1 MKIFGKKEKE
11 PEKVPLKLVNPID
24 YRLLFVIFGLAV
36 IFQIFVLITQGI
48 KEADISIAAISF
60 GFPLSGCI
68 AAFVVAKRY
77 KKSEVFGKA
86 YFALG
91 LGMLMNF
98 LGEVS
103 YYILE
108 STDQVTY
115 PSISD
120 AFYLAYYPFAFYH
133 LAKNIQFFK
142 PTVKPGIKTLVVLIP
157 VVLISAYSIFSFEK
171 IGEINSDYFYGLSYV
186 VGSSILLSAAVFGAI
201 IFRQGVLGTAWLALV
216 IGISLLTIGDNWYS
230 YLETFFEYDSTH
242 PVNLLW
248 YTGYMV
254 IAYALV
260 KHKDII

>member
-1 MKIFGKKEKE
+1 MFGRKDKE

-36 IFQIFVLITQGI
+36 IFQVFILITEGI
-48 KEADISIAAISF
+48 TEANIAISAISF
-60 GFPLSGCI
+60 GFPLSGSI
-68 AAFVVAKRY
+68 AAFVVANRY

-103 YYILE
+103 FYILE
-108 STDQVTY
+108 SIDQVTY

-120 AFYLAYYPFAFYH
+120 VFYLAFYPFAFYH
-133 LAKNIQFFK
+133 LYKNIQFFK
-142 PTVKPGIKTLVVLIP
+142 PTVKPGIKVLVTIIP
-157 VVLISAYSIFSFEK
+157 FALISAYSVFSFEG
-171 IGEINSDYFYGLSYV
+171 IGELSSDYFYGLSYV
-186 VGSSILLSAAVFGAI
+186 VGSAILLSAAVFGAI

-216 IGISLLTIGDNWYS
+216 IGILLLAVGDNWYS
-230 YLETFFEYDSTH
+230 YLETFYEYDSKH

-260 KHKDII
+260 KHKDAI